1 MTTTDP
7 ARPEAPTA
15 GDDLARR
22 SGAELLALLRAEG
35 AAVAPN
41 LARGELLAALYAHR
55 LGRGQPC
62 VVEGVLELLPEG
74 FGFLRSPGFDLAAS
88 PHDAFVSPSQV
99 RALNL
104 KSGHRVRGPLRAPRG
119 NERFFALVHVDAV
132 NGIAPA
138 ALPAVLAFA
147 ARTPVI
153 GSRPLRPAG
162 GDPALDALAAL
173 APWCCGQ
180 RILWTAPPA
189 WPLRPLLPRLFAALR
204 AQTPALR
211 TFVGLLEQRPEDL
224 AAMRAACAPIAG
236 CEVVGTTFDEPPA
249 RSVALA
255 ELLLATAQR
264 EVEAGGDVLLVLDS
278 LSALTMA
285 AQRAE
290 PASGRWLCPGLD
302 AQAVLPARRLF
313 AAARQCAEGGSLS
326 VLALLRDGGS
336 PVDAALRS
344 EFGNRGNSEVVV
356 DAARLEAGAEV
367 PFEPA
372 ATRTRPEDDVR
383 SAAEQA
389 AARELRACL
398 ARR

>member
-1 MTTTDP
+1 MTTTDDTQAALRDASDP
-7 ARPEAPTA
+7 
-15 GDDLARR
+15 ARR

-35 AAVAPN
+35 AAVTPN
-41 LARGELLAALYAHR
+41 LSRGELLAALYAHR

-62 VVEGVLELLPEG
+62 LADGVLELLPEG
-74 FGFLRSPGFDLAAS
+74 FGFLRSAGFDFAAG

-104 KSGHRVRGPLRAPRG
+104 KPGHRVRGPLRAPRG
-119 NERFFALVHVDAV
+119 NERFFALLRVDAV
-132 NGIAPA
+132 NGIDPA
-138 ALPAVLAFA
+138 ALPALLSFA
-147 ARTPVI
+147 ARTPVV

-162 GDPALDALAAL
+162 GDPAFDALAAL
-173 APWCCGQ
+173 APWCFGQ
-180 RILWTAPPA
+180 RILWTAPPD
-189 WPLRPLLPRLFAALR
+189 WPLCPLLPRLLAALR
-204 AQTPALR
+204 AQAPALR

-224 AAMRAACAPIAG
+224 AAMRAACGAIAG

-255 ELLLATAQR
+255 ELLLAAAQR
-264 EVEAGGDVLLVLDS
+264 EVEAGHDVLLLLDS
-278 LSALTMA
+278 LSALTAA

-336 PVDAALRS
+336 PVDAALRA

-356 DAARLEAGAEV
+356 DAARLQAGAEV
-367 PFEPA
+367 PFAPA

-383 SAAEQA
+383 PAAERA
-389 AARELRACL
+389 AAQELRARL
-398 ARR
+398 SRR